1 MKRAMRKVL
10 ACVIVLT
17 VMLSAMSGALA
28 ANYPSKA
35 FKLPAVKVR
44 PTEAPAEQPAEVPAE
59 QPAEEPAEKP
69 AEAPAEQPAEEPAEQ
84 PAETP
89 AEEPAETPAE
99 TPAEEP
105 ADEPEASASGR
116 AVVVLKSES
125 GSLNVRAA
133 ASKGATC
140 VAYLRHGDEVTVLGV
155 EGKWT
160 HILTPDGVEG
170 YVASSYLRESLPEE
184 PTEEPA
190 EEPAE
195 EPTEE
200 PTEEPAEEPVEEP
213 TEEPVEEPVEEP
225 AELRYTFERDADGNL
240 VLDENGNP
248 VAIVP
253 EGMEIPVTYL
263 RDENGN
269 LILDENGDP
278 IVKDTVPAGAE
289 IIATLEDMLD
299 PDCYID
305 VYIAWKDE
313 KKEIGNEATLVA
325 VLYGYDK
332 VVYSLQWQ
340 NSKDDENWTDVSG
353 ATESR
358 LTVTATEENAYDY
371 WRVQVTVTDV
381 KG

>member
-1 MKRAMRKVL
+1 M
-10 ACVIVLT
+10 
-17 VMLSAMSGALA
+17 
-28 ANYPSKA
+28 
-35 FKLPAVKVR
+35 
-44 PTEAPAEQPAEVPAE
+44 
-59 QPAEEPAEKP
+59 
-69 AEAPAEQPAEEPAEQ
+69 
-84 PAETP
+84 
-89 AEEPAETPAE
+89 
-99 TPAEEP
+99 
-105 ADEPEASASGR
+105 
-116 AVVVLKSES
+116 
-125 GSLNVRAA
+125 
-133 ASKGATC
+133 
-140 VAYLRHGDEVTVLGV
+140 
-155 EGKWT
+155 
-160 HILTPDGVEG
+160 
-170 YVASSYLRESLPEE
+170 
-184 PTEEPA
+184 
-190 EEPAE
+190 
-195 EPTEE
+195 
-200 PTEEPAEEPVEEP
+200 
-213 TEEPVEEPVEEP
+213 
-225 AELRYTFERDADGNL
+225 
-240 VLDENGNP
+240 
-248 VAIVP
+248 AIVP